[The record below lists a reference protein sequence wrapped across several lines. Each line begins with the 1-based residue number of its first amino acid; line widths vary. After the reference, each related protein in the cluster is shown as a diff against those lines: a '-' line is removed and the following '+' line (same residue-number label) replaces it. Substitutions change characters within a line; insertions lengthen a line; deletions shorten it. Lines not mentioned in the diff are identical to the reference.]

1 MGKLWAADIRYLWL
15 VWLAFGLS
23 QWSQRL
29 ITLFTFSVTLLAQAL
44 FSNSLSKSLRQTISD
59 QNPEVINTK
68 K

>member
-15 VWLAFGLS
+15 VWLVFGLS

-29 ITLFTFSVTLLAQAL
+29 ITLFTFLVTLLAQAL

>member
-15 VWLAFGLS
+15 VWLVFGLS
-23 QWSQRL
+23 QWSQPL
-29 ITLFTFSVTLLAQAL
+29 ITLFTFLVTLLAQAL

>member
-15 VWLAFGLS
+15 VWLVFGLS

>member
-15 VWLAFGLS
+15 VWLVFGFS

-29 ITLFTFSVTLLAQAL
+29 ITLFTFLVTLLAQAL